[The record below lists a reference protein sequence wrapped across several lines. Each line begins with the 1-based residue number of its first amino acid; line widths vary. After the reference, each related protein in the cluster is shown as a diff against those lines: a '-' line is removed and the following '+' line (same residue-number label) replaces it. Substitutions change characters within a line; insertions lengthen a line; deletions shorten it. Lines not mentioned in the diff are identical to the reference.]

1 MFRSFRSPKWF
12 ALLCGLLVLSGS
24 LFFPAF
30 VRPAHASSGVWHEFT
45 YVSSQGDRNFFV
57 YTPAGYQPQT
67 SVPMIVMLHGC
78 TQTVQ
83 DFATGTQM
91 NQLADQKQFIV
102 VYPQQSSFANS
113 ALCWNWFLSANQFR
127 NSGEAGI
134 IGGITRSVEQDTTD
148 WTINTHRVYVAGISA
163 GAAMAVIMGAT
174 YPDLFAAIGVHSG
187 LEYQAATNAF
197 AASAAQLDGG
207 PDPVAQGDAA
217 FNTMGSHAR
226 VVPTIVFHGTADN
239 VVNPINGDE
248 VVQQWMETDFDASNG
263 SYNANFSNPN
273 STTNGQVSGG
283 HAFTVRR
290 WKNSSG
296 QEIQEYWT
304 VNGMG
309 HAWSGGNSA
318 GSFTDPAGPSATQA
332 MYNFFIQYT
341 V

>member
-1 MFRSFRSPKWF
+1 MGRSPKWSP
-12 ALLCGLLVLSGS
+12 LLLGLVVLSGS
-24 LFFPAF
+24 FFFLFPTH
-30 VRPAHASSGVWHEFT
+30 PAHASSGIWHSFT
-45 YVSSQGDRNFFV
+45 FVSSQGDRDFSV

-67 SVPMIVMLHGC
+67 PVPMIVMLHGC
-78 TQTVQ
+78 TQTIQ
-83 DFATGTQM
+83 DLAAGTQM

-102 VYPQQSSFANS
+102 VYPQQSVFANS
-113 ALCWNWFLSANQFR
+113 ALCWNWFLAVNQFR

-148 WTINTHRVYVAGISA
+148 WTINTHRVYVTGISA

-187 LEYQAATNAF
+187 IEYQAATNALSGG
-197 AASAAQLDGG
+197 AVQLDGG

-226 VVPTIVFHGTADN
+226 VVPTIVFHGTADT
-239 VVNPINGDE
+239 VVNPINGDQ
-248 VVQQWMETDFDASNG
+248 VVQQWMETDFDASGG
-263 SYNANFSNPN
+263 SYHASFANPS
-273 STTNGQVSGG
+273 STTHGQVSGG
-283 HAFTVRR
+283 YSFTVRR
-290 WKNSSG
+290 WNNNSG

-304 VNGMG
+304 INGMG
-309 HAWSGGNSA
+309 HAWSGGSTA

-332 MYNFFIQYT
+332 MYAFFINYS